1 MPSMNAAQLHL
12 ALTHLPVVTALLAA
26 ATLTIG
32 AFIRSAATRHFGLV
46 LLVVAGLT
54 AIPTQMTGRRAEE
67 IVEDRPGVSE
77 AVIER
82 HEDAAGVAL
91 ALTLLGGAI
100 AAGTLVAGRLGRQ
113 RAAKVLFAVALTMA
127 VADTASLAWVAHLGG
142 EIRHDEI
149 RIGSAGRQPGGDGAG
164 GADPAGVADDN

>member
-1 MPSMNAAQLHL
+1 MPSMNAAQIHL

-26 ATLTIG
+26 ATLAIG
-32 AFIRSAATRHFGLV
+32 AVARNAATRRFGLA

-54 AIPTQMTGRRAEE
+54 AIPTQMSGEGAEE

-77 AVIER
+77 AMIER
-82 HEDAAGVAL
+82 HEDAAAVAL
-91 ALTLLGGAI
+91 ALTVLGGAI

-113 RAAKVLFAVALTMA
+113 RAAQGLFALALA
-127 VADTASLAWVAHLGG
+127 LSFADTAALAWVAHLGG

-149 RIGSAGRQPGGDGAG
+149 RAG
-164 GADPAGVADDN
+164 GTVAPSGEEDEAGETDDG

>member
-26 ATLTIG
+26 ATLAIG
-32 AFIRSAATRHFGLV
+32 AVARNAATRRFGLA
-46 LLVVAGLT
+46 LLIVAGLT
-54 AIPTQMTGRRAEE
+54 AIPTQMSGEGAEDV
-67 IVEDRPGVSE
+67 VEDRPGVSE
-77 AVIER
+77 AMIER

-91 ALTLLGGAI
+91 ALTVLGGAL

-113 RAAKVLFAVALTMA
+113 RAAQGLFALALAMSL
-127 VADTASLAWVAHLGG
+127 ADTAALAWVAHLGG

-149 RIGSAGRQPGGDGAG
+149 RAG
-164 GADPAGVADDN
+164 GAAAAGGEASVAGAEADDD

>member
-26 ATLTIG
+26 ATLAIG
-32 AFIRSAATRHFGLV
+32 AVARNAATRRFGLA
-46 LLVVAGLT
+46 LLIVAGLT
-54 AIPTQMTGRRAEE
+54 AIPTQMSGEGAEE
-67 IVEDRPGVSE
+67 VVEDRPGVSE
-77 AVIER
+77 AMIER

-91 ALTLLGGAI
+91 ALTVLGGAL

-113 RAAKVLFAVALTMA
+113 RAAQGLFALALAMSL
-127 VADTASLAWVAHLGG
+127 ADTAALAWVAHLGG

-149 RIGSAGRQPGGDGAG
+149 RAG
-164 GADPAGVADDN
+164 GPAAAGGEASVAGAEADDD